1 MGTVAFGKYVSPDY
15 EVHPGEFIPPVATR
29 TGTPVV
35 QGTNEIYFNLFLPSG
50 PTPPGGWP
58 VAIHGIGA
66 NGNKQRDLFGVATM
80 AERGIATLIINTVA
94 RGFGPRGTLTVNP
107 GSPSSVTFPAGGRGT
122 DQNADGHHA
131 V

>member
-66 NGNKQRDLFGVATM
+66 NGDKQRDLFVVATM
-80 AERGIATLIINTVA
+80 AERRIATLIINTVA
-94 RGFGPRGTLTVNP
+94 RRFGPPGQLTGQPASPSTGTLPAARVWVRAHRRGTT
-107 GSPSSVTFPAGGRGT
+107 
-122 DQNADGHHA
+122 
-131 V
+131 